1 MDSGRPFGRGGV
13 IVGLAAVLSSSSAA
27 CKDPS
32 TTSAANASHDV
43 AFLADLADKDV
54 AELERGM
61 PEGGKR
67 LSSLYADGADPKQD
81 VAGVRRALQKV
92 RRDVLDLNVAK
103 STFFAL
109 ADANGVAIRN
119 DLEEDVMA
127 GQNLVALFPDL
138 AKAKTGAYVTTTG
151 AFPNTGAKGGPDK
164 DWIAAVGVKKDDGTV
179 GGLFVT
185 GWSYRLFARH
195 LEQALKT
202 ELTDQAKKAGAEG
215 KLPIFYVAV
224 FDKSGVYSAPLTP
237 EVDEKAMTQ
246 VDLVTKTSSGPLQAT
261 TTITD
266 RGFGYSAARVPK
278 LGPDTGIV
286 VLRSEI

>member
-1 MDSGRPFGRGGV
+1 MVTNDLRRWT
-13 IVGLAAVLSSSSAA
+13 IVGAALACAVG
-27 CKDPS
+27 CKDQAAQ
-32 TTSAANASHDV
+32 SAANASHDV
-43 AFLADLADKDV
+43 AYLADLANKDV

-61 PEGGKR
+61 PEGATKLQALFAG
-67 LSSLYADGADPKQD
+67 GADPRQD

-92 RRDVLDLNVAK
+92 RRDVMDLNVAK

-127 GQNLVALFPDL
+127 GQNLVTLFPDL

-151 AFPNTGAKGGPDK
+151 AFPNTGTKGGPDK
-164 DWIAAVGVKKDDGTV
+164 DWIAAVGVKKEDGSV

-202 ELTDQAKKAGAEG
+202 ELTEEAKKNGAEG

-224 FDKSGVYSAPLTP
+224 FDKTGVYSAPLTP
-237 EVDEKAMTQ
+237 DVDEKAMGQ
-246 VDLVTKTSSGPLQAT
+246 ADLVTKTAKGAFQGT

-266 RGFGYSAARVPK
+266 RGFGYAATRVEK
-278 LGPDTGIV
+278 LGSETGVV